1 MKTKPKKNIPG
12 GCISLAVTLLY
23 ALCVRTVFSACPPKA
38 DGSFM
43 MCHGAGELLKGITL
57 VMAGLALAA
66 VLAPGKR
73 SRRAAELLLVAAA
86 AVSAAVPGHICPL
99 CMMPE
104 MHCRMLMQPG
114 ALLFAFLTVLS
125 AGIELLRTRGSGQKR
140 GTGAEAGAET
150 GAAAGTETGA
160 ET

>member
-1 MKTKPKKNIPG
+1 
-12 GCISLAVTLLY
+12 
-23 ALCVRTVFSACPPKA
+23 
-38 DGSFM
+38 

-73 SRRAAELLLVAAA
+73 SRRAAELLLVAVA
-86 AVSAAVPGHICPL
+86 AVSAAVPGHIRPL

-114 ALLFAFLTVLS
+114 VRLFALLTALS
-125 AGIELLRTRGSGQKR
+125 AVLELLRTRGGEQKR
-140 GTGAEAGAET
+140 GTGAETGAE
-150 GAAAGTETGA
+150 AGTETGA